1 MSIKVALMAEHSELI
16 DDVVGAILYFSVT
29 FFIAFAM
36 FAERKTRDN
45 AAGAIDRGSIV
56 CREDDAAGAIDR
68 GSIVR
73 REDQTE

>member
-1 MSIKVALMAEHSELI
+1 
-16 DDVVGAILYFSVT
+16 VT